1 MNPTPPPSGP
11 VRRAAPRFSHA
22 ALERVILFAVLAGS
36 FWAIWY
42 SIGRLRSLHTHRR
55 QLDQQI
61 ARLTA
66 EIDLMKAQWSGS
78 RTQEIATRF
87 AKVPDTLFLGESAI
101 TTWTEELQRGAVP
114 LGLETQFRLAETHSE
129 TNGLQTVTRI
139 KGIIDIQ
146 QSPGTKSP
154 RPLFHRLIDWS
165 RQLATQPRRID
176 LLEFRASGYGSGG
189 GQASA
194 VVELWTQ
201 DKASTDPGEAPDPP
215 VAAPAVEPA
224 TPDVAA
230 LQPSTPSLP

>member
-1 MNPTPPPSGP
+1 MNPTPPPVGGP
-11 VRRAAPRFSHA
+11 VAPPRTRFSRA

-42 SIGRLRSLHTHRR
+42 SIGRLRTLHTHTR

-66 EIDLMKAQWSGS
+66 EIDLMKAQWSGV
-78 RTQEIATRF
+78 RTQEIASRF
-87 AKVPDTLFLGESAI
+87 EKVPDSLFVGESSIAA
-101 TTWTEELQRGAVP
+101 WTEELQKEAVP
-114 LGLETQFRLAETHSE
+114 LGLDTQFRLVNTVTE
-129 TNGLQTVTRI
+129 TNGLQSVTRI
-139 KGIIDIQ
+139 KGVIDIQ
-146 QSPGTKSP
+146 QSPGTRSP

-176 LLEFRASGYGSGG
+176 LLEFRAVGNGSGG

-194 VVELWTQ
+194 TVELWTQ
-201 DKASTDPGEAPDPP
+201 DKGTTPPADATPAAPEAP
-215 VAAPAVEPA
+215 

-230 LQPSTPSLP
+230 ATQPSTPSLP